1 MLDLQLPLWQFA
13 AIAGFTLPAFPT
25 VARSIR
31 DKRTDFSAPHTI
43 LLKPYP
49 WSASERQVYAAGT
62 YSLLG
67 LQEAVIAIPDG
78 QEPRNAA

>member
-1 MLDLQLPLWQFA
+1 MLDLHPALIQIAPT
-13 AIAGFTLPAFPT
+13 AGFTLVAFPT
-25 VARSIR
+25 LALGIA
-31 DKRTDFSAPHTI
+31 DNSALHTI

-67 LQEAVIAIPDG
+67 LQEAAIAIPDR
-78 QEPRNAA
+78 QDLRNAA